1 MRRFFLTL
9 VVILAIGATADAQLL
24 INELMQSNI
33 DCIMDDMNEFPDS
46 WVELYNPSSTTINL
60 GDYSIGVTQEASKAW
75 RLPNQQVM
83 SHKYVI
89 IFCDKVSDKLH
100 ADFKLE
106 SGNDGAVFLFKNGV
120 IVDQVTGLNKQP
132 APNISYGRK
141 TNAVPE
147 WGYQAEATPN
157 AANCGKICENILG
170 EPVFSV
176 KGRVFASSKVV
187 TLQLSLPDGSPEG
200 TVIRLTRDG
209 TEPTSSSPAYQGP
222 ISINSTQTIRAKL
235 FCDGWLSPRSTTH
248 SYIYHTRNVTLPVI
262 SIVTDD
268 KYFYDNKLGI
278 YVEGTYK
285 SGKKNYE
292 YDWRR
297 PINFEYFE
305 GTEVESRLN
314 QLCETRVQGGAS
326 RGSQLKSLVV
336 YANKRFGKKR
346 LKHEFFPDQKPGLDN
361 FKSIILRNA
370 GNDFDYLYMRDA
382 IIQRTMAAHTDLDW
396 QAWSPAIFYVN
407 GVYKGMLNIRERS
420 TADNIF
426 SNYNELEDIDMIENW
441 WDLKE
446 GTKVNWNQFQEF
458 YAEHGHTLEEYAQW
472 IDWEEFINLM
482 VMNLFYNNQDFPGN
496 NIVMWRPRTEG
507 GVWRFVA
514 KDTDFGLGLY
524 GGNPSYNTI
533 EWIYNPDYDSDRSW
547 ANKYEYTR
555 LFRRM
560 MEDKDLER
568 EFIDR
573 AAIYMGDFMNYHGTV
588 AIWDPMYE
596 LIKTE
601 YPHHRKLINQ
611 WWPNYTSELNTARDW
626 LAERPNHFYNHLA
639 SHYHLGAPVPIQVN
653 LDCEEEDLKT
663 VTTSING
670 IPLSEGTFKGKFFTG
685 RAMTINST
693 PLTDK
698 EVTRWMIVTVG
709 TNGGA
714 SSQYIEGPTL
724 SFNVPSCK
732 EIIIKAFFDQY
743 DGIDE
748 PPVGPWEWSRAG
760 DILTLEGVERGTPV
774 FIYDLKGILV
784 QRHVCEDYFTRI
796 SLPSSQSV
804 YLVKVGDQ
812 AIKVR

>member
-1 MRRFFLTL
+1 MRRFLLTL
-9 VVILAIGATADAQLL
+9 VAVLTMGATVKGQLI
-24 INELMQSNI
+24 INELMQSNV
-33 DCIMDDMNEFPDS
+33 DCVMDDLNEFPDS
-46 WVELYNPSSTTINL
+46 WVELYNTSSITVNL
-60 GDYSIGVTQEASKAW
+60 GNYSIGVTEEPAKSW
-75 RLPNQQVM
+75 RLPNQQVLA
-83 SHKYVI
+83 HKHVLIY
-89 IFCDKVSDKLH
+89 CDKEADMLH
-100 ADFKLE
+100 SDFKLE
-106 SGNDGAVFLFKNGV
+106 SGNDGVVFLFKNGK
-120 IVDQVTGLNKQP
+120 IVDQVTGLRKQP

-141 TNAVPE
+141 TDAVSE
-147 WGYQAEATPN
+147 WGYQELATPN
-157 AANCGKICENILG
+157 APNCGKICENILG
-170 EPVFSV
+170 EPVFSE
-176 KGRVFASSKVV
+176 KGRVFASNKVI
-187 TLQLSLPDGSPEG
+187 TLKLSLPEGSPEE
-200 TVIRLTRDG
+200 TVIRLTYDG
-209 TEPTSSSPAYQGP
+209 TEPTASSPVYQGP
-222 ISINSTQTIRAKL
+222 ISINSTRTIRAKL

-248 SYIYHTRNVTLPVI
+248 SYIYHKRNITLPVI

-268 KYFYDNKLGI
+268 KFFYDNKLGI

-285 SGKKNYE
+285 NGSKNYE
-292 YDWRR
+292 FDWRR

-305 GTEVESRLN
+305 GTETESLLN

-326 RGSQLKSLVV
+326 RGCQLKSLVV

-346 LKHEFFPDQKPGLDN
+346 LKNEFFPDQKPGLDN

-426 SNYNELEDIDMIENW
+426 SNYDELEDIDMIENW

-446 GTKVNWNQFQEF
+446 GTKEHFKQFQDF
-458 YAEHGHTLEEYAQW
+458 YAEHGHTLEEYAKW

-507 GVWRFVA
+507 GIWRFVA

-524 GGNPSYNTI
+524 GGSPSYNTI
-533 EWIYNPDYDSDRSW
+533 EWLYNPDYDPDRSW

-560 MEDKDLER
+560 MEDKDFER

-573 AAIYMGDFMNYHGTV
+573 AAIYMGDFMNYHGTT

-596 LIKTE
+596 LIKME

-611 WWPNYTSELNTARDW
+611 WWPNYTSELNAARDW
-626 LAERPNHFYNHLA
+626 LAERPNHFYNHMA
-639 SHYHLGAPVPIQVN
+639 NHYGLGTPVPIQVN
-653 LDCEEEDLKT
+653 LDCDEEDLQAFSF
-663 VTTSING
+663 SING
-670 IPLSEGTFKGKFFTG
+670 ISLSEGTFKGKFFTD
-685 RAMTINST
+685 RAMTIQAA
-693 PLTDK
+693 PLADK
-698 EVTRWMIVTVG
+698 KVTQWMMVTVG

-714 SSQYIEGPTL
+714 SSKYIEGPTL
-724 SFNVPSCK
+724 TFNVPSCK

-748 PPVGPWEWSRAG
+748 SPVRPWQWSREG
-760 DILTLEGVERGTPV
+760 DILTLQDVERGTPV
-774 FIYDLKGILV
+774 AIYDLRGILV
-784 QRHVCEDYFTRI
+784 QKFVCDVGYMRI
-796 SLPSSQSV
+796 PLPSPHSV
-804 YLVKVGDQ
+804 YLVKVGDRSF
-812 AIKVR
+812 KVR